1 MALLSSS
8 AAALAG
14 ATATPLAMVAAG
26 GRTRRNI
33 VRMAAGPG
41 GFLLSKSS
49 RRLAVVAAAAAAPAP
64 AGGSNNDRE
73 KKFKNLPGNSFGF
86 SFGSGLER
94 GETFRSRLHSQR
106 SAWMQLFKMSQKPVA
121 LLGIPREMLMFV
133 SYLTKGC
140 NFIMESILVNEPVL
154 QDAHKD
160 TIVSAGKALLIVEG
174 QYREGYL
181 RADAIVDA
189 ITALTIV
196 EKTFFDPPKHAVP
209 TVPSSGEDVDK
220 ESYFKDLV
228 TVWQF
233 YYVDLLWEAQWKYQ
247 L

>member
-73 KKFKNLPGNSFGF
+73 AALSA
-86 SFGSGLER
+86 
-94 GETFRSRLHSQR
+94 FRME
-106 SAWMQLFKMSQKPVA
+106 MQLFKMSQKPVA

-154 QDAHKD
+154 QDAHKERRCSSSRGS
-160 TIVSAGKALLIVEG
+160 TL
-174 QYREGYL
+174 YREGYL

-189 ITALTIV
+189 ITALTVV